1 MEIKKE
7 NLIENKSSL
16 SLDNRKKL
24 QITGVVEVIS
34 FNDKDIQ
41 LDTKLGKLMIK
52 GEKLKMNKL
61 DVQLGDVAIIGQIN
75 SLVYTSIESK
85 NEKES
90 IIARLFR

>member
-7 NLIENKSSL
+7 NIIENKSSL

-24 QITGVVEVIS
+24 QITGVVEVIA

-41 LDTKLGKLMIK
+41 LDTKLGKLTIK

-61 DVQLGDVAIIGQIN
+61 DVQLGDVAIIGQVN